1 MPFDTT
7 PFLRAYARWRTLA
20 LSQQDPAATQKRVLH
35 SLLKRGERTRFGQDH
50 GFEKITSL
58 SGFQSRV
65 PLRAYEDYWNDYWSA
80 PFPRIAN
87 MTWPGTVPFFAET
100 SGTTTGRS
108 KYIPVTRE
116 MLFANSWATGELL
129 AHHVAN
135 RPDSRIFGGLTFM
148 LGGSTG
154 LRELAP
160 EIVSGDLSG
169 IEAQTIPWWLRPWH
183 FPPAELDEIADWEAK
198 IEALA
203 KAAIGQDIRVISG
216 VPSWLLVLFD
226 RLEEVRPDLG
236 HRLVEFFPNLELLVH
251 GGVNFGPYRR
261 NFLNRLQ
268 GSHAETREAYPASE
282 GFIAVADRGDE
293 EGLRLILDN
302 DLFFE
307 FVPLDELDR
316 PTPTRHWVGNAE
328 LGVNYAIVLTTCAG
342 LWAYIVGDTVEFV
355 TLSPPR
361 IRVTGR
367 TGLML
372 SAFGEHLIGAE
383 IEAAI
388 TSAAKG
394 VGLDVVDYTVGATIA
409 EQKSEQ
415 GQHLYI
421 VEFASG
427 VPNAELQDRFLAALD
442 HQLCEANADYRS
454 HRIDRLGLRAPRL
467 LAVVPGTFYR
477 WMRHR
482 GKLGGQNKVPR
493 VINDQELFLDLR
505 RFVMKPS

>member
-7 PFLRAYARWRTLA
+7 PFLIAYARWRKLA
-20 LSQQDPAATQKRVLH
+20 LSQQDPATTQQRALH
-35 SLLKRGERTRFGQDH
+35 NLLKRGERTKFGRDH
-50 GFEKITSL
+50 GFEKIASL
-58 SGFQSRV
+58 SEFQSRV
-65 PLRAYEDYWNDYWSA
+65 PLRTYEDYWREYWSG
-80 PFPRIAN
+80 PFPRITN
-87 MTWPGTVPFFAET
+87 MTWAGTVPFFAET

-116 MLFANSWATGELL
+116 MLFANSWAAGDLL
-129 AHHVAN
+129 VHHVAN
-135 RPDSRIFGGLTFM
+135 RPDSRIFGGLNFM

-160 EIVSGDLSG
+160 GIVSGDLSG
-169 IEAQTIPWWLRPWH
+169 IEAHTIPWWLRPWH
-183 FPPAELDEIADWEAK
+183 FPPPELDEITDWEAK

-203 KAAIGQDIRVISG
+203 NAVIGQDIRVMSG

-226 RLEEVRPDLG
+226 RLEEVRPNVG
-236 HRLVEFFPNLELLVH
+236 HRLVDFFPNLELLAH

-268 GSHAETREAYPASE
+268 GSHAETREVYAASE
-282 GFIAVADRGDE
+282 GFIAVADRGDD

-307 FVPLDELDR
+307 FVPLEELDR
-316 PTPTRHWVGNAE
+316 PTPTRHWVGMAE
-328 LGVNYAIVLTTCAG
+328 LGVNYAIVLTTSAG

-388 TSAAKG
+388 SDAAEG
-394 VGLDVVDYTVGATIA
+394 AGLDVVDYTVGATIA

-421 VEFASG
+421 VEFADG
-427 VPNAELQDRFLAALD
+427 VPNTRLQDRFLAALD
-442 HQLCEANADYRS
+442 HQLREVNADYRS
-454 HRIDRLGLRAPRL
+454 HRIDRHGLRAPRL
-467 LAVVPGTFYR
+467 IAVVPGTFYC
-477 WMRHR
+477 WMRRR
-482 GKLGGQNKVPR
+482 GKLGGQNKVLR
-493 VINDQELFLDLR
+493 VINDQELFLDLQ